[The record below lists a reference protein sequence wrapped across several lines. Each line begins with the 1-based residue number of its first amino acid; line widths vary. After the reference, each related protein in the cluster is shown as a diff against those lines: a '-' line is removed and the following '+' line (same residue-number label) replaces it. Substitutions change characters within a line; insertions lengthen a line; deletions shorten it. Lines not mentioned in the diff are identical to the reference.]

1 MTDQELPTEAEER
14 GALPPGWKWTTID
27 EVTQPVEKIDP
38 RNEPKNKFIYLD
50 ISAIDN
56 TTNIITEPQSF
67 YGSKAPSRAR
77 QLVSTDDI
85 LFSTVRVYLKNIALV
100 SASYNNAVAST
111 GFSILR
117 MEEGVNPRYL
127 FYYCLTRELLHN
139 IGELQKGISYPAV
152 RDSDVRD
159 QAVPLPP
166 KSEQDRIVA
175 ELDTQLSRLE
185 AGIAGLK
192 SAQANVERE
201 RAAVLNAACLGQLV
215 PQDSADEPAAP
226 LLRRI
231 LAERRTRWE
240 AEQLAQMEAAGR
252 PPKDDQWK
260 QRYVEP
266 APPETEGLPELPD
279 GWIWVTVD
287 QLASSQPRS
296 IQSGPFGSMLLHS
309 EFQKSGFLVIGI
321 DNVLD
326 TGFSLGVQ
334 HRISQENFD
343 RLRKYSVRAR

>member
-1 MTDQELPTEAEER
+1 
-14 GALPPGWKWTTID
+14 
-27 EVTQPVEKIDP
+27 
-38 RNEPKNKFIYLD
+38 
-50 ISAIDN
+50 
-56 TTNIITEPQSF
+56 
-67 YGSKAPSRAR
+67 
-77 QLVSTDDI
+77 
-85 LFSTVRVYLKNIALV
+85 
-100 SASYNNAVAST
+100 
-111 GFSILR
+111 